1 MKSLREAR
9 AELLAP
15 TLQGRTMTMH
25 GTTYDDLRR
34 RTGLSRKEVQEA
46 IDDLIAHDRATVAI
60 EKGRIVVR
68 GAR

>member
-15 TLQGRTMTMH
+15 ALAGRTMTMH
-25 GTTYDDLRR
+25 GTTYDALRR

-46 IDDLIAHDRATVAI
+46 IDDLLARERASIAI

>member
-15 TLQGRTMTMH
+15 VIDGRTMTLH
-25 GTTYDDLRR
+25 GTTYDALRR

-46 IDDLIAHDRATVAI
+46 IDDLIARERATVEI
-60 EKGRIVVR
+60 ESGRIVVR